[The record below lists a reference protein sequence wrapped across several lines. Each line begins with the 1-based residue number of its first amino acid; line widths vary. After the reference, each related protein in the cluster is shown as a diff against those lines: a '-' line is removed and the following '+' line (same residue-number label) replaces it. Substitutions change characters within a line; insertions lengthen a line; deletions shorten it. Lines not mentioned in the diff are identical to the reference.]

1 MVHPRFIFA
10 SDNMIVPLKSNKTMT
25 GLFCIFLLSIALVG
39 LVNGFLSA
47 LNSAETVNRH

>member
-1 MVHPRFIFA
+1 
-10 SDNMIVPLKSNKTMT
+10 MT
-25 GLFCIFLLSIALVG
+25 GLFCVFLLSIALVG

>member
-1 MVHPRFIFA
+1 MA
-10 SDNMIVPLKSNKTMT
+10 
-25 GLFCIFLLSIALVG
+25 GLFCIFLISIALVG